1 MSSRSLPN
9 RISPNQYLGPK
20 LMENRRPF
28 QLRKIII
35 AYNLLQILISW
46 KIFHDG
52 AKHGWFTKGDHAYNW
67 QCQLINRSPSG
78 FPLLV
83 GYQIFVC
90 LPEFRNVRRL
100 QMAETSWLYYISKFT
115 EFFDTF
121 FFVLRKRYD
130 QVSTLHVI
138 HHGIM
143 PFSGKNFSDCTTC
156 SS

>member
-1 MSSRSLPN
+1 MFEILRCIFL
-9 RISPNQYLGPK
+9 QYLGPK
-20 LMENRRPF
+20 FMENRKPF
-28 QLRKIII
+28 QLRKVIIV
-35 AYNLLQILISW
+35 YNLLQILLSW

-52 AKHGWFTKGDHAYNW
+52 AKHGWFTTGDHAYNW
-67 QCQLINRSPSG
+67 QCQLIDRSPSG

-83 GYQIFVC
+83 NYSISKSF
-90 LPEFRNVRRL
+90 LISKIHNRF
-100 QMAETSWLYYISKFT
+100 QMARTSWLYYISKFT

-143 PFSGKNFSDCTTC
+143 PVSGEITSIGNIFA
-156 SS
+156 